1 MATEEDLR
9 RNFQLMGITPFS
21 PEVAMSALTS
31 TLRFQPPQIG
41 IMDVDWVQWGK
52 FEPTGG
58 KSLRFAH
65 LTGARN
71 GGLNASLA
79 DSLRRLAG
87 EERFEIVE
95 LMLAEKIA
103 ETLRI
108 PPERIDVKQSLSDM
122 GVDSLMAVQ
131 LQIAINMAFGVEV
144 SAFELTRG
152 ASIRQ
157 LTTPLLERMGLT
169 ALAQVNRSEPIH
181 AGSPLPNPERVS
193 EADLEKLVVLSQ
205 LPGNVAAPQLAQ

>member
-1 MATEEDLR
+1 VGMATEGDLGR
-9 RNFQLMGITPFS
+9 QFELMGITPFS
-21 PEVAMSALTS
+21 PEDAMSALTS
-31 TLRFQPPQIG
+31 TLRYQPSQIG
-41 IMDVDWVQWGK
+41 IMDVNWVQWGK

-71 GGLNASLA
+71 GGLNGSVA
-79 DSLRRLAG
+79 DSLGRLPA

-103 ETLRI
+103 QTLRI
-108 PPERIDVKQSLSDM
+108 PPERIDVKQSLTDM

-131 LQIAINMAFGVEV
+131 LQIAVNMTFGVEL

-152 ASIRQ
+152 VSIRQ
-157 LTTPLLERMGLT
+157 LTTPLLERMGLS
-169 ALAQVNRSEPIH
+169 AF
-181 AGSPLPNPERVS
+181 AGE
-193 EADLEKLVVLSQ
+193 
-205 LPGNVAAPQLAQ
+205 